1 MNVEELY
8 QFEQWLETGFTALLR
23 GTCES
28 IYTSREAEDLVSPR
42 VEIKAILGP
51 ALQHHKAS
59 YGGVTTE
66 HDAFEASL
74 EITIATN
81 RKGNEGTLNHPRLI
95 GSVRSRLVMRY
106 IVQNWQSPVTLIDDI
121 RGTGTIDTFVDENDI
136 DFTTLSYY
144 LVFNVA
150 PTAWPQSL
158 T

>member
-8 QFEQWLETGFTALLR
+8 QFEQWLETGFAAILA
-23 GTCES
+23 GTCPN
-28 IYTSREAEDLVSPR
+28 IYTSREADELISPR

-51 ALQHHKAS
+51 ALQHHKGS

-66 HDAFEASL
+66 HDAFEATL
-74 EITIATN
+74 EITIVTN
-81 RKGNEGTLNHPRLI
+81 RSGNEGTLNHPRLI

-106 IVQNWQSPVTLIDDI
+106 LIQNWKSPVTLINDI
-121 RGTGTIDTFVDENDI
+121 RGTVTIDTFSDENDI
-136 DFTTLSYY
+136 DNTSLSYY
-144 LVFNVA
+144 ILFNVA